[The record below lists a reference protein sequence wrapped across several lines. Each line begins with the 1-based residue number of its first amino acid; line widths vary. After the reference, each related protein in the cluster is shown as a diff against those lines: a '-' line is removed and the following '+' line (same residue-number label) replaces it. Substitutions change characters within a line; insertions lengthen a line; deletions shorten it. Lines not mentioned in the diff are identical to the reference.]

1 MVIKRSVPK
10 ISVIGAGNVGGSL
23 AQRLAER
30 QLGDVVLVDIPQTG
44 GMPAGKALDI
54 QEAAPLE
61 GYDVSLSGS
70 TDYAATEGSDLVII
84 TAGLPRKPGMSRDDL
99 LGLNAKIVKAV
110 TIEVT
115 KRSPKAILIVVSN
128 PLDAMCYLA
137 WKTSGFPAQRVVGMA
152 GALDGARMKTFIAEA
167 CGVSINDVQAMV
179 LGGHGDT
186 MVPLMSCATVS
197 GIPLKHFL
205 SDSKIQE
212 IVKRT
217 QDGGAEIVKLLGT
230 GSAYYAPSA
239 SVADMA
245 EAILRDRKR
254 VIPSCVYLNGQYGTK
269 DVYTGVPV
277 KLGAGGVEQILEVP
291 LSPDEKKQFQGSVES
306 VKGLIAALKT
316 QGHLS

>member
-1 MVIKRSVPK
+1 MAARRNIPK

-30 QLGDVVLVDIPQTG
+30 ELGDVVLVDIPQTG

-54 QEAAPLE
+54 QEAGPIE
-61 GYDVSLSGS
+61 GYDVSLTGS
-70 TDYAATEGSDLVII
+70 TDYSATEGSDMVII

-99 LGLNAKIVKAV
+99 LGLNAQIVKAV
-110 TIEVT
+110 TSEVAR
-115 KRSPKAILIVVSN
+115 RSPQAILIVVSN

-137 WKTSGFPAQRVVGMA
+137 WKTSGFPSQRVVGMA
-152 GALDGARMKTFIAEA
+152 GALDGARMKAFIAEA
-167 CGVSINDVQAMV
+167 CGVSVTDVQAMV

-197 GIPLKHFL
+197 GIPLKNFL
-205 SDSKIQE
+205 PDAKIQE

-217 QDGGAEIVKLLGT
+217 QEGGAEIVKLLGT

-245 EAILRDRKR
+245 EAILKDKKR
-254 VIPSCVYLNGQYGTK
+254 VIPSCVYLNGQYGFK
-269 DVYTGVPV
+269 DVFTGVPV

-291 LSPDEKKQFQGSVES
+291 LSSQEKDEFQHSVAVVKELIGSLKKQGY
-306 VKGLIAALKT
+306 L
-316 QGHLS
+316 